1 METMAH
7 ADGWRFH
14 KRRAAGFIIPR
25 FLSKEEKCL
34 SSFRLPVFLY
44 LFSAIFKSAV
54 SFGICFT

>member
-1 METMAH
+1 MEMMAH

-14 KRRAAGFIIPR
+14 KRAAGFIIPR
-25 FLSKEEKCL
+25 FMSKEETCL
-34 SSFRLPVFLY
+34 SSFRLSAFLY

>member
-1 METMAH
+1 MEAMAH

-14 KRRAAGFIIPR
+14 KGRAAGFIIPR

-34 SSFRLPVFLY
+34 SSFQLSVLY
-44 LFSAIFKSAV
+44 LFSAIFKTAV